1 MLILT
6 RRPGESIT
14 IGEDVTVTV
23 VTVSGNHVRLGIS
36 APRSVPVGRE
46 EIHDVLPEEN
56 RAAARGLHGQK
67 LLNGGS
73 EHSRGKRTKA
83 HHD

>member
-23 VTVSGNHVRLGIS
+23 VTVNGNHVRLGIN
-36 APRSVPVGRE
+36 APRSVPVVRE
-46 EIHDVLPEEN
+46 EIHDTMSKKNGAALPAVH
-56 RAAARGLHGQK
+56 RQK
-67 LLNGGS
+67 LLNGGLV
-73 EHSRGKRTKA
+73 HSDEKKAKA

>member
-23 VTVSGNHVRLGIS
+23 VTVNGNHVRLGIN
-36 APRSVPVGRE
+36 APRSVPVVRE
-46 EIHDVLPEEN
+46 EIHGTIAEEN
-56 RAAARGLHGQK
+56 GTATRGLHGQK
-67 LLNGGS
+67 LLNGGLV
-73 EHSRGKRTKA
+73 HSGEKKAKA

>member
-23 VTVSGNHVRLGIS
+23 VTVNGNHVRPGIS
-36 APRSVPVGRE
+36 APRSVPVVRE
-46 EIHDVLPEEN
+46 EIHHTMPEKN
-56 RAAARGLHGQK
+56 GTTTRGGPSQK
-67 LLNGGS
+67 LLNGGLVHT
-73 EHSRGKRTKA
+73 EGKKA
-83 HHD
+83 KVH